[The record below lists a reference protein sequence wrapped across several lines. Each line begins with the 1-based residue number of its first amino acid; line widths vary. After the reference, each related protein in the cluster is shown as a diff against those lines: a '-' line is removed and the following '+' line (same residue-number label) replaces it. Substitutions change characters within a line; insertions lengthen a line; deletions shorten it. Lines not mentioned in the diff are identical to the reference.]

1 MIPEN
6 FFLFTQIILF
16 LFITPGSPRILIIA
30 YAMRYGMKKTTWC
43 AFGDITA
50 NFFQMII
57 VVFIIGSLLIAY
69 PQILAVIK
77 WLGIFYLLYLS
88 YELLQSGVKNISI
101 EGINVDKKKFSFFKD
116 GFIVAGLSPKAII
129 FFGTIFPSFIDF
141 SANYIA
147 QFIILALTYVSLD
160 FVTLLFYGFTAKKIS
175 IWLKANPKTINIVS
189 SLALIIIAFIAVFI
203 KV

>member
-1 MIPEN
+1 
-6 FFLFTQIILF
+6 
-16 LFITPGSPRILIIA
+16 
-30 YAMRYGMKKTTWC
+30 
-43 AFGDITA
+43 
-50 NFFQMII
+50 MII

-69 PQILAVIK
+69 PQILSTIK

-88 YELLQSGVKNISI
+88 YELLQSRVKNISI
-101 EGINVDKKKFSFFKD
+101 EGINVDKKTFSFFKD
-116 GFIVAGLSPKAII
+116 GFIVAGLSPKAIV

-160 FVTLLFYGFTAKKIS
+160 FITLLIYGFTAKKIS
-175 IWLKANPKTINIVS
+175 IWLKTNPKTINIVS

>member
-1 MIPEN
+1 M
-6 FFLFTQIILF
+6 QI
-16 LFITPGSPRILIIA
+16 
-30 YAMRYGMKKTTWC
+30 
-43 AFGDITA
+43 
-50 NFFQMII
+50 
-57 VVFIIGSLLIAY
+57 
-69 PQILAVIK
+69 
-77 WLGIFYLLYLS
+77 
-88 YELLQSGVKNISI
+88 
-101 EGINVDKKKFSFFKD
+101 KKKISFFKD

>member
-1 MIPEN
+1 MLPEN

-43 AFGDITA
+43 AFGDIPA

-175 IWLKANPKTINIVS
+175 IWLKANPKTINIVA